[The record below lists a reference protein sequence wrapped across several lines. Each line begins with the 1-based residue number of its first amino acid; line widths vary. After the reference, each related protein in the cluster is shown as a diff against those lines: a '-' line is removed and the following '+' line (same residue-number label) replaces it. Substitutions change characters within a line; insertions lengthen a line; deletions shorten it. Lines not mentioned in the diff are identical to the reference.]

1 MDDRAELLTL
11 LDACRAE
18 GARAV
23 EVLHQRHERFLTTG
37 MRIRPARTTEEAW
50 TARVWLDGG
59 RAGVATAPTRKG
71 LAERAVAAARLAPL
85 SELAGPADRYPPPSG
100 SLGIDDRRWGNVH
113 DDDRNELLGTAERFL
128 SVGGTVLRRLQYDE
142 VRERRSL
149 LSTREVELTAA
160 ATTWSLS
167 AEATLG
173 STTLRHRIASRHF
186 ADVASLP
193 FGLDLRRRLEGFVH
207 AERLPD
213 VPLPV
218 VLDPAGMASL
228 VRSLAPAFVAPGLS
242 GSFLRGRLGRP
253 LASPVLHVTDDAG
266 QASGLYTWPF
276 DERGVV
282 PFAVPLL
289 KEGVPNSLFHDPE
302 SARAAGL
309 RPTGHVREGTVRP
322 SNLVVRPGSRT
333 RNVILGELADHLV
346 VDELPPV
353 ALATGRI
360 QGPCRVGVVR
370 AGARTGGLVV
380 HLDLDVGDLLSRV
393 VEVASDQERCQEVD
407 TPTTVFAPLPFTG

>member
-18 GARAV
+18 GARAI

-50 TARVWLDGG
+50 TARVWLEGG
-59 RAGVATAPTRKG
+59 RAGMATSSTRKG
-71 LAERAVAAARLAPL
+71 LAERAVAAARMAPP
-85 SELAGPADRYPPPSG
+85 SAHAGPADRYPPPTG

-113 DDDRNELLGTAERFL
+113 DDDRNELLGAAERGL
-128 SVGGTVLRRLQYDE
+128 SQGGTVLRRLQYEE

-149 LSTREVELTAA
+149 VSTREVELAAA
-160 ATTWSLS
+160 ATTWTLA
-167 AEATLG
+167 AEATLAA
-173 STTLRHRIASRHF
+173 TTLRHRIASRHF

-193 FGLDLRRRLEGFVH
+193 FGLDLRRRLEGFVR

-213 VPLPV
+213 AALPA

-228 VRSLAPAFVAPGLS
+228 MRGLAPAFVAPGLAAR
-242 GSFLRGRLGRP
+242 FLSGRLGRP
-253 LASPVLHVTDDAG
+253 LASPALHVTDDGG
-266 QASGLYTWPF
+266 QASGLHTWPF

-289 KEGVPNSLFHDPE
+289 KDGIPHSLYHDPE

-309 RPTGHVREGTVRP
+309 RPTGHSRDGGLRP

-333 RNVILGELADHLV
+333 RNVILGELVDHLV
-346 VDELPPV
+346 VDELPP
-353 ALATGRI
+353 LDLETGRI

-370 AGARTGGLVV
+370 GGARAGGLVV
-380 HLDLDVGDLLSRV
+380 HLDIDVGDLLARV

-407 TPTTVFAPLPFTG
+407 TPTTIFAPLPFTG